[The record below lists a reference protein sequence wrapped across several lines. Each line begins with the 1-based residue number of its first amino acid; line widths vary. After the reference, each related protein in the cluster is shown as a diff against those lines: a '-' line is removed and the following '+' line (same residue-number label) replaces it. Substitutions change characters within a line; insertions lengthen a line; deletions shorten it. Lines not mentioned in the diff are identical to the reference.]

1 MGIEKGVQET
11 NYQVELRL
19 IITQRSVHTY
29 FIPPPKPNHKPLQL
43 QFPDIK
49 MKQPLRHKTTR
60 TRPTDKVRVLI
71 FAHKNR
77 VRSIFLEFL

>member
-29 FIPPPKPNHKPLQL
+29 FIPLPKTNHKPLQL
-43 QFPDIK
+43 PFLDIK
-49 MKQPLRHKTTR
+49 MKNPPPPKKPPIRDQPTK
-60 TRPTDKVRVLI
+60 
-71 FAHKNR
+71 FA
-77 VRSIFLEFL
+77 F